1 MTTTIQI
8 NEAIRD
14 RLNEL
19 KIHNRE
25 TYNDVLK
32 RILEDFEELNQKT
45 KRELKKAIEE
55 IESGSYK
62 TLDDMISELGL

>member
-19 KIHNRE
+19 KLHNRE

-32 RILEDFEELNQKT
+32 RILEDFEELNRKT
-45 KRELKKAIEE
+45 KKELRKAIEE

-62 TLDDMISELGL
+62 SLDDMISELGL

>member
-19 KIHNRE
+19 KLHNRE

-32 RILEDFEELNQKT
+32 RILEDFEELKQKT
-45 KRELKKAIEE
+45 KRELRKAIEE

>member
-8 NEAIRD
+8 DEDIRD
-14 RLNEL
+14 ALNKM

-32 RILEDFEELNQKT
+32 RLIEDLKELNKET
-45 KRELKKAIEE
+45 KAELESAIRE
-55 IESGSYK
+55 IESGRYK
-62 TLDDMISELGL
+62 TLEEMIADLGF

>member
-8 NEAIRD
+8 DEDIRD
-14 RLNEL
+14 KLNDL
-19 KIHNRE
+19 KMHPRE

-32 RILEDFEELNQKT
+32 RILGDLNELNTKT
-45 KRELKKAIEE
+45 NKEIKKAIEE

-62 TLDDMISELGL
+62 SLEDMMKELGL

>member
-1 MTTTIQI
+1 MATTIQI
-8 NEAIRD
+8 NEKIRD

-62 TLDDMISELGL
+62 SLDEMITELGL

>member
-32 RILEDFEELNQKT
+32 RLLEDFEELKQKT
-45 KRELKKAIEE
+45 KRELRKAIEE

-62 TLDDMISELGL
+62 TLDEMISELGL